1 MSKNTLTGS
10 VIAPLYFGPGIDQAP
25 GNVLSGNLSTSDG
38 ADVINVPRV
47 SLANADSLVINTGG
61 DPNTLRCSTAL
72 TFDGDTVDIVGH
84 LTASLTISASIYYGD
99 SIVVGSAH
107 LGGAVAYNRSE
118 VSVDYTVTSGDYY
131 VGVDSTSNI
140 VKVTLPAANTL
151 TNGHT
156 IIVKDEGGQ
165 SDTHNITVSGS
176 VGSGDTIDGENQ
188 VILSSPFAAIQ
199 LYCNG
204 VNKFFIA

>member
-1 MSKNTLTGS
+1 MAYNNISGS
-10 VIAPLYFGPGIDQAP
+10 VLLPTELIKVEGVNAGI
-25 GNVLSGNLSTSDG
+25 VSGNLSTSDG
-38 ADVINVPRV
+38 AEVINVPR
-47 SLANADSLVINTGG
+47 LNNAVTNAIVTNVDG
-61 DPNTLRCSTAL
+61 DFNTLTTNGNL

-84 LTASLTISASIYYGD
+84 LTASSTISASVYYGD
-99 SIVVGSAH
+99 SLVVGSAY
-107 LGGAVAYNRSE
+107 LSGGVAYSRNE
-118 VSVDYTVTSGDYY
+118 VSVNYTVTNGDYY
-131 VGVDSTSNI
+131 IGVDSTNNI

-188 VILSSPFAAIQ
+188 VILASPFAAIQ